1 MARKRTMQKSQGK
14 ARGAAP
20 PLSLKNL
27 SPLAWIFSAK
37 GRSCS
42 RGRGL
47 GAWGRHLMVP
57 ELALR
62 RARKNVVFLRRAAPG
77 KIRCFCGAQRR
88 EKNQVFLR
96 RAAPGEKIRCFC
108 GAQRRKMM
116 CFCGAQHRIFIFFA
130 ICCRRGSL
138 FLWIAHVQDATPR
151 RGIFFSEAC
160 SGPPAHGG
168 RSFQKRCFPGVRG
181 VVVMC
186 IAKKIT
192 RAVIVYN
199 QRQHR

>member
-1 MARKRTMQKSQGK
+1 MARKGTMQKSQGK

-62 RARKNVVFLRRAAPG
+62 RARKNLVFLRRAAPGKSGIFLRRAAPG

-96 RAAPGEKIRCFC
+96 RAAPENYVFLRRAAPGFHYFC
-108 GAQRRKMM
+108 NLLPKGVTFLVVRPWPGCHPEAW
-116 CFCGAQHRIFIFFA
+116 HFF
-130 ICCRRGSL
+130 
-138 FLWIAHVQDATPR
+138 
-151 RGIFFSEAC
+151 
-160 SGPPAHGG
+160 
-168 RSFQKRCFPGVRG
+168 FP
-181 VVVMC
+181 
-186 IAKKIT
+186 
-192 RAVIVYN
+192 
-199 QRQHR
+199 

>member
-1 MARKRTMQKSQGK
+1 MARKKIIQKSKGK

-62 RARKNVVFLRRAAPG
+62 RARENLVFFAARSAGKNQVFLWRAAPGKKIRCFLRRAAPENDVFLRRAAPDFHY
-77 KIRCFCGAQRR
+77 FCNLLPKGVTFLVDRPCPGCHPEAWQFF
-88 EKNQVFLR
+88 FLR
-96 RAAPGEKIRCFC
+96 RARDRRLMVAEVSKNDAFRGC
-108 GAQRRKMM
+108 GV
-116 CFCGAQHRIFIFFA
+116 
-130 ICCRRGSL
+130 
-138 FLWIAHVQDATPR
+138 LW
-151 RGIFFSEAC
+151 
-160 SGPPAHGG
+160 
-168 RSFQKRCFPGVRG
+168 
-181 VVVMC
+181 
-186 IAKKIT
+186 
-192 RAVIVYN
+192 
-199 QRQHR
+199 

>member
-1 MARKRTMQKSQGK
+1 MARKKIIQKSKGK

-62 RARKNVVFLRRAAPG
+62 RARKNLVFLRRAAPGKSGIFLRRAAPG

-88 EKNQVFLR
+88 EKSGVFLR
-96 RAAPGEKIRCFC
+96 RAAPENLVFWRRVAPDFLYFLQFVAEGDDFSC
-108 GAQRRKMM
+108 GSPMSRM
-116 CFCGAQHRIFIFFA
+116 
-130 ICCRRGSL
+130 
-138 FLWIAHVQDATPR
+138 
-151 RGIFFSEAC
+151 
-160 SGPPAHGG
+160 PP
-168 RSFQKRCFPGVRG
+168 
-181 VVVMC
+181 
-186 IAKKIT
+186 
-192 RAVIVYN
+192 
-199 QRQHR
+199 

>member
-1 MARKRTMQKSQGK
+1 MQKSQGK
-14 ARGAAP
+14 ARVAAP

-88 EKNQVFLR
+88 
-96 RAAPGEKIRCFC
+96 
-108 GAQRRKMM
+108 KMM
-116 CFCGAQHRIFIFFA
+116 CFCGAHHRIFIIFA

-138 FLWIAHVQDATPR
+138 FLWIGHVQDATLR
-151 RGIFFSEAC
+151 RGRFFFLRRARDRRLMVAEVSKNDAFRGC
-160 SGPPAHGG
+160 
-168 RSFQKRCFPGVRG
+168 GVLW
-181 VVVMC
+181 
-186 IAKKIT
+186 
-192 RAVIVYN
+192 
-199 QRQHR
+199 